1 MLVYVVNVVVLYMVD
16 GFENFYCDVLLVFE
30 KKEGV
35 KVNIVMVGSGEV
47 VNCVNIEKNFLKVDV
62 IVMLL
67 LFIQ

>member
-67 LFIQ
+67 LFI